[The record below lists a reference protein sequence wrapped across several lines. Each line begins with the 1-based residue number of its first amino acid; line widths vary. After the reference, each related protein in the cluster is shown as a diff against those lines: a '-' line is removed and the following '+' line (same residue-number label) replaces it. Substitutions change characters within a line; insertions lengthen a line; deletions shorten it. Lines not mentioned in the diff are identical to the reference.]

1 MSEFKQQELFWSNM
15 FDAEDR
21 LIAFPSFHMSDSA
34 LEHDA
39 LNTSNSIHTSL
50 RSDVSLRIMTM
61 ANQSPMAVYLVL
73 LVGIKCLLHKYT
85 GEESI
90 IVGVPTF
97 EDETDED
104 LRLDQIM
111 LLKQN
116 INENSTFKSIFNEF
130 KHTLNDAILHQDV
143 PFDKMVGPLNLNYN
157 SNHLPMIPA
166 IVSLDQI
173 HLIHFKETAASDT
186 LFQFDIKN
194 DAIHLKV
201 TYNEQAYDR
210 QYMMQVIEHLNRLFP
225 SYYFNPTSPLAS
237 LIF

>member
-85 GEESI
+85 GKRVLLLVFQPSKTK
-90 IVGVPTF
+90 PMKTF
-97 EDETDED
+97 VW
-104 LRLDQIM
+104 I
-111 LLKQN
+111 
-116 INENSTFKSIFNEF
+116 KSCC
-130 KHTLNDAILHQDV
+130 
-143 PFDKMVGPLNLNYN
+143 
-157 SNHLPMIPA
+157 SN
-166 IVSLDQI
+166 
-173 HLIHFKETAASDT
+173 KT
-186 LFQFDIKN
+186 
-194 DAIHLKV
+194 
-201 TYNEQAYDR
+201 
-210 QYMMQVIEHLNRLFP
+210 
-225 SYYFNPTSPLAS
+225 
-237 LIF
+237 